1 MCTGNI
7 CRSPMAE
14 ALLRQ
19 RLASRN
25 IMAHVHSAGLL
36 LDHEP
41 AHPYA
46 TEVVKPLGLHLS
58 GHRSRILSLDLLAS
72 TDLLIGMEMRHVRE
86 AVVMEP
92 EVFGRAFTLPE
103 LVGLAEAVGPRTDD
117 LESWLAALG
126 ESRKR
131 VDVFKRDPRLEVPDP
146 IGGSKRQFR
155 RTVEVLS
162 TLLDRFVELAWP
174 RGGFSGHHGD
184 LSDHSSP
191 SPRST

>member
-1 MCTGNI
+1 
-7 CRSPMAE
+7 MAE

-19 RLASRN
+19 RLAARSVAAR
-25 IMAHVHSAGLL
+25 VHSAGLL

-46 TEVVKPLGLHLS
+46 ADALQPLGLDLS
-58 GHRSRILSLDLLAS
+58 AHRSRILSSELLED

-86 AVVMEP
+86 AIVVEP
-92 EVFGRAFTLPE
+92 DVFGRAYTLPE
-103 LVGLAEAVGPRTDD
+103 LVKRAEAVGPRTDD
-117 LESWLAALG
+117 FGSWLEAVG
-126 ESRKR
+126 EGRKR
-131 VDVFKRDPRLEVPDP
+131 LDVLKRDPRLEVPDP

-155 RTVEVLS
+155 RTTETLS
-162 TLLDRFVELAWP
+162 ALLDSFVALAWP
-174 RGGFSGHHGD
+174 DQGFSGHHGD